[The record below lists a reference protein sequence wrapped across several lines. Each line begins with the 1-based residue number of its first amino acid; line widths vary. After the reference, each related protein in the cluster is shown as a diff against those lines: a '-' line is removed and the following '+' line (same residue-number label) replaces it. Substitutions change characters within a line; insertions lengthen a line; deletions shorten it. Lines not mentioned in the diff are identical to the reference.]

1 AGRAALS
8 PLGGSR
14 AMAHEAFLTI
24 EQVLQTTG
32 MKRSTY
38 YDRRARG
45 VFPEP
50 VRVGQREVVY
60 PAEVITAWVT
70 ANPHALTKNTHPWN
84 TSPWESLIR
93 PASRSR

>member
-1 AGRAALS
+1 
-8 PLGGSR
+8 
-14 AMAHEAFLTI
+14 MAHEAFLTI

-38 YDRRARG
+38 YDRHARG

-60 PAEVITAWVT
+60 PAEVITAWMT
-70 ANPHALTKNTHPWN
+70 ANPQALTKADSRPWK
-84 TSPWESLIR
+84 TSPWEGLTR
-93 PASRSR
+93 PRK